1 LGAIGNLAG
10 THKEHGGNNKIQKK
24 NLTPPHP
31 LKPQNEK
38 KKNKK
43 KICPPPPPQ
52 NPKKKK
58 KKKKTQLS

>member
-1 LGAIGNLAG
+1 VELLGTTWQAHENLRNILGAIGNLAG

-38 KKNKK
+38 KK
-43 KICPPPPPQ
+43 
-52 NPKKKK
+52 
-58 KKKKTQLS
+58 KKTQLS